1 MHPVILG
8 RIGHQ
13 LSIIC
18 SADESQTQLSLI
30 TQLVVELVFE
40 PTLSDFF
47 FSLDLTLASLSF
59 RESSEGYLLLWVHC
73 SHSASQFLQLG
84 VSNREKS

>member
-13 LSIIC
+13 LSIC
-18 SADESQTQLSLI
+18 TADESQTQVSLI

-40 PTLSDFF
+40 PTHSDFF
-47 FSLDLTLASLSF
+47 SFDLTLASLSF

-73 SHSASQFLQLG
+73 SHSAS
-84 VSNREKS
+84 VSPVGSVQ